1 MCKCRINDVFIP
13 KVIYHAKISVIIASV
28 MKTTELQDMSFK
40 DDSVTSI
47 AHQTSDGD
55 YTDDDQVTMET
66 IIKHGTEENNKKR
79 ECMRPGHDTSNIFE
93 CIHCPGNKQRD
104 TMQRLATLDEKPN
117 LHVQNVREKCFE
129 ILLNEKGE
137 KSLQDNSQVDEDFIK
152 KGENSSKKYESANS
166 ERILVNEEN
175 TTNDCKAETLLQH
188 HDKND
193 CSTSKTRETLLVE
206 DGNDKVQSTPSELFN
221 GETTDKLIRREDNV
235 LQNEIGDFTREI
247 SESLLQMP
255 IVLPYQQNVLFIKV
269 QDKLFDFF
277 CQFCR
282 KDFSSKSAL
291 SEHMLIHS
299 GEQPYTCD
307 ICGKKFNK
315 KGNLMR
321 HMNVH
326 GGEKKHSCG
335 ICGKGYNHACS
346 LKDHMKRHTGEKPHE
361 CHICQKRFAEKCN
374 LKRHVEWHS
383 GLKPHTCN
391 ICGKTFYDVG
401 NLSKHGRVHTGERPY
416 ECSVCGKRFRYPNT
430 LQRHERIHTG
440 EAPFVCPVCSKAFFS
455 NAELHNHSVI
465 HTGIKRFKCDLCG
478 KSFKRNHHLTQHS
491 KTHTGE
497 KPYSCD
503 VCGGKFVQTSG
514 LRKHMRTFHPAV
526 PTTWQD
532 LPSFPSED
540 TFSENVDSM
549 MDEKDNLSIKLEILE

>member
-1 MCKCRINDVFIP
+1 ME
-13 KVIYHAKISVIIASV
+13 
-28 MKTTELQDMSFK
+28 TTELQDISFK
-40 DDSVTSI
+40 DDSVTNI

-55 YTDDDQVTMET
+55 YRDEYQVTMET

-79 ECMRPGHDTSNIFE
+79 ESLRTGHDPSNIFE
-93 CIHCPGNKQRD
+93 STKCIHCPGNKQKEP
-104 TMQRLATLDEKPN
+104 TQRLTTFDENPN
-117 LHVQNVREKCFE
+117 LSSQNVREKCFE
-129 ILLNEKGE
+129 IILNEKGE

-152 KGENSSKKYESANS
+152 KGENSSKNVIMTDESAAIAS
-166 ERILVNEEN
+166 ERILVNGENNSLEN
-175 TTNDCKAETLLQH
+175 TTNDCNTETQLQH
-188 HDKND
+188 DKKD
-193 CSTSKTRETLLVE
+193 CSTSKRRQTLLID
-206 DGNDKVQSTPSELFN
+206 DGNDKVQSTPSQAFT
-221 GETTDKLIRREDNV
+221 GEKSTSTEVCTGKTTDKLISGEDNL

-247 SESLLQMP
+247 SETLLQTP
-255 IVLPYQQNVLFIKV
+255 IVLPYQQNFLFIKI

-383 GLKPHTCN
+383 GLKPHTCK

-416 ECSVCGKRFRYPNT
+416 ECTVCGKRFRYPNT

-532 LPSFPSED
+532 LPSFSTED
-540 TFSENVDSM
+540 TLSENVDNM